1 MYESEMP
8 EKPWSDLSRHE
19 ERSQSG
25 CDHQQ
30 EIDPAKQLVRGRAFS
45 PQQQVLISVQNF
57 PD

>member
-1 MYESEMP
+1 MP

-45 PQQQVLISVQNF
+45 PQQQECAEEKCRHYCR
-57 PD
+57 